1 MEGLINFKKHFNY
14 LKRKLVLNNY
24 YNSVIKKGKNIQAT
38 LLDFIFVLFILMITF
53 TIIVFKLT
61 KDIFLA
67 LTIGIVI
74 GLTYLVLLVLWN
86 RRTKEKRI
94 IKINEEIADSEL
106 IKEIEQKDNRE
117 FLLFMK
123 DILERYYNANFYE
136 GNRYIDFIGEINGEI
151 YGVKCIK
158 LPIDSRVD
166 LDKIEF
172 FNREIKKKNIN
183 EGIIVTNAYFK
194 EELKNKTNYILIDF
208 DRIKQILKEIGSYPT
223 QKDIED
229 LIISRFENKKDM
241 IKEKLISKDKSKILK
256 FMLLGIVLILYS
268 PFVSYT
274 LYYKIMGFLSIS
286 IALILSFYNIVK
298 IIRLSQRKT

>member
-136 GNRYIDFIGEINGEI
+136 GNRYIDFIGKINGEI

-172 FNREIKKKNIN
+172 LIGKLR
-183 EGIIVTNAYFK
+183 K
-194 EELKNKTNYILIDF
+194 EY
-208 DRIKQILKEIGSYPT
+208 
-223 QKDIED
+223 
-229 LIISRFENKKDM
+229 
-241 IKEKLISKDKSKILK
+241 
-256 FMLLGIVLILYS
+256 
-268 PFVSYT
+268 
-274 LYYKIMGFLSIS
+274 
-286 IALILSFYNIVK
+286 
-298 IIRLSQRKT
+298 

>member
-74 GLTYLVLLVLWN
+74 GLTYLVLLILWN

>member
-1 MEGLINFKKHFNY
+1 M
-14 LKRKLVLNNY
+14 LNNY

-74 GLTYLVLLVLWN
+74 GLTYLVLLILWN